1 MNNSLQR
8 LILSLS
14 MVLLFLQTGCG
25 GNYQQAVEGW
35 GGKTVIRVDLSNT
48 EVTDDDLV
56 AIDFPDELRALS
68 LANTGITDEGV
79 RALSQYENLEFINLN
94 NTQITNQ
101 SLGLLKQF
109 PNLRSANV
117 TTDTVSVKENKA
129 FLKFMGR
136 KLGNQEEDPMVI
148 TTPSQ

>member
-1 MNNSLQR
+1 
-8 LILSLS
+8 
-14 MVLLFLQTGCG
+14 MVLLFLQAGCG
-25 GNYQQAVEGW
+25 GNYQQAVEDW

-56 AIDFPDELRALS
+56 AIDFPAELRALS

-79 RALSQYENLEFINLN
+79 QALSQYENLEFINLN

-109 PNLRSANV
+109 PSLRSANV

>member
-1 MNNSLQR
+1 
-8 LILSLS
+8 

-56 AIDFPDELRALS
+56 AIDFPDTLREIS

-79 RALSQYENLEFINLN
+79 QTLSQYENLD
-94 NTQITNQ
+94 
-101 SLGLLKQF
+101 LLI
-109 PNLRSANV
+109 S
-117 TTDTVSVKENKA
+117 
-129 FLKFMGR
+129 
-136 KLGNQEEDPMVI
+136 
-148 TTPSQ
+148 TTPRSQINRSIYSNSSPTSARRMSPQIL